1 MREILPLV
9 SIIMPTYNRAGFISE
24 TIQSVIDQNWQ
35 NWELIIIDDGSDDN
49 TSQVVSN
56 FTDPRIK
63 YNTCSHTGIDYC
75 RNIGLQKSTGELIA
89 FIDSDDLWSP
99 LKLEAQVYILSGYP
113 EAGFCLTGGYDFKS
127 NKEPLSFFYAKNE
140 GLKYGNLFS
149 SFFSSGLTVL
159 PSALMFRRSCLDI
172 TGNFKETA
180 LSHVEFILSL
190 AKIFDGIILYE
201 HLTFRRVHDSN
212 YSLINKQKRH
222 NDGLNMLRSFRKEL
236 LQKDYSNCLFHSHIN
251 FGENCIKDAHSSEA
265 VKEFLKAWRYK
276 PLSLIPLKKITKAA
290 LYRR

>member
-63 YNTCSHTGIDYC
+63 YNTCIHTGIDYC

-99 LKLEAQVYILSGYP
+99 LKLEAQVNILSGYP
-113 EAGFCLTGGYDFKS
+113 EAGF
-127 NKEPLSFFYAKNE
+127 
-140 GLKYGNLFS
+140 
-149 SFFSSGLTVL
+149 
-159 PSALMFRRSCLDI
+159 
-172 TGNFKETA
+172 
-180 LSHVEFILSL
+180 
-190 AKIFDGIILYE
+190 
-201 HLTFRRVHDSN
+201 
-212 YSLINKQKRH
+212 
-222 NDGLNMLRSFRKEL
+222 
-236 LQKDYSNCLFHSHIN
+236 
-251 FGENCIKDAHSSEA
+251 
-265 VKEFLKAWRYK
+265 
-276 PLSLIPLKKITKAA
+276 
-290 LYRR
+290 